1 MKLSPDL
8 AGKLWRYRLLL
19 SIRPAQ
25 LAAFAKKCCRIGRI
39 EVVTVTGAKFWID
52 PVSIFGLS
60 IVKQGEF
67 EKPLTRA
74 MLTLLGPGDSFVDV
88 GANEG
93 YFSVLAARRIG
104 PHGRVLA
111 IEPQARLRDVLE
123 RNIAANSLTNV
134 DVVSVAVADK
144 EGKTLLYLRP
154 STNTGAS
161 SFTKNWRFGNR
172 AEEVRTTTLGRL
184 LSDRNFPSA
193 RLMKIDCEGAERLVV
208 AGAKDALRARRI
220 EIIVIDYHPK
230 IVSVTECQRTHRQF
244 IESGYNAAK
253 CNDLLFYFVASAKE
267 DLGRLGQLSKIPDW
281 LE

>member
-1 MKLSPDL
+1 VKPSHDL
-8 AGKLWRYRLLL
+8 ARKLWLYRLLL

-25 LAAFAKKCCRIGRI
+25 LADFAKKCCRIGRI

-60 IVKQGEF
+60 ILKQGEF

-74 MLTLLGPGDSFVDV
+74 VLTLLRPGDSFVDV

-93 YFSVLAARRIG
+93 CFSALAARKVG
-104 PHGRVLA
+104 ANGRVLA
-111 IEPQARLRDVLE
+111 IEPQRRLHDVLK

-134 DVVSVAVADK
+134 DVVSAAVADK

-161 SFTKNWRFGNR
+161 SFTKHWRFGNR
-172 AEEVRTTTLGRL
+172 TEEVHMTTLDRL
-184 LSDRNFPSA
+184 LSERNFASV
-193 RLMKIDCEGAERLVV
+193 RLMKVDCEGAEPPVI
-208 AGAKDALRARRI
+208 AGVKNALRARRI
-220 EIIVIDYHPK
+220 EIIVVDCHPK
-230 IVSVTECQRTHRQF
+230 IVSVTECQRTHRRF
-244 IESGYNAAK
+244 LESGYHAAK
-253 CNDLLFYFVASAKE
+253 RSKLLFYFVASAKE